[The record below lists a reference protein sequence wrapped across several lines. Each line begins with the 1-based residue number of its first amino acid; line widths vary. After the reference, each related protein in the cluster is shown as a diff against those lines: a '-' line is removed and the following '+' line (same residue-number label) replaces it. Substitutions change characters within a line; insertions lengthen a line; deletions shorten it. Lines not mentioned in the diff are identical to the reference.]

1 MTNKSLATL
10 IQIEIPGSS
19 TLRYQNYQS
28 ADYTYNGQ
36 PYSWL
41 GFSVQS
47 YSDSDLNLSST
58 DTTIAIR
65 NTSTI
70 QNLLRQ
76 FNGLKRSI
84 VTIFLVDPQS
94 LVAVAQRLIVSFST
108 VDQGQVVFTLRS
120 ATGALQ
126 GDLVTAK
133 LDVATFPEIPYYR
146 PQL

>member
-1 MTNKSLATL
+1 MTTKTLATL
-10 IQIEIPGSS
+10 IKIEIPGGS
-19 TLRYQNYQS
+19 TLRYQNYQIT
-28 ADYTYNGQ
+28 DFTLQGEVYT
-36 PYSWL
+36 WL

-47 YSDSDLNLSST
+47 YSESDLNLSST

-84 VTIFLVDPQS
+84 ATLYLVDVATLVTVAQS
-94 LVAVAQRLIVSFST
+94 LVVSFST
-108 VDQGQVVFTLRS
+108 IEQGQVIFTLRS

-126 GDLVTAK
+126 GDICTAK
-133 LDVATFPEIPYYR
+133 LDAQIFPEIPYYR
-146 PQL
+146 PSI